1 MKIVAFSAN
10 RPCIISY
17 NQRQRQLELC
27 IQVGQLETTDVSR
40 LVLFPVVSGVFFCH
54 FTLEILW
61 PASYEM

>member
-27 IQVGQLETTDVSR
+27 IQVGQLETTVVSR
-40 LVLFPVVSGVFFCH
+40 LVLFPVVSGVFFAI
-54 FTLEILW
+54 LLLRLW